1 MANNFKDK
9 IRDISND
16 NTINVGYFTCTA
28 YVSEAS
34 EVSNTCTITYIDS
47 NGNQRTQKNIPVK
60 INAQYG
66 LIEWFP
72 NNGDYVTLEV
82 KNVVC
87 QIISPSVDNY
97 FKQLRHSRDT
107 NNNILTTYYNYTLGG
122 TIF

>member
-47 NGNQRTQKNIPVK
+47 NGNQRTQKMETMLRLKLKMESVK
-60 INAQYG
+60 SFLLA
-66 LIEWFP
+66 
-72 NNGDYVTLEV
+72 
-82 KNVVC
+82 
-87 QIISPSVDNY
+87 
-97 FKQLRHSRDT
+97 
-107 NNNILTTYYNYTLGG
+107 
-122 TIF
+122 